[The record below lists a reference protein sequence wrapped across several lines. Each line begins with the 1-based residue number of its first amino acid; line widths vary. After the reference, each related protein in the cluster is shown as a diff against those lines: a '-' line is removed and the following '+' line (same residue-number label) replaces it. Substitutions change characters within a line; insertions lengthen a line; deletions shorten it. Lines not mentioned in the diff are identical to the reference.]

1 MLGDKKL
8 EYTYD
13 SLGNLLTGYYQGKYP
28 EKEVTF
34 KCTKIENND
43 YFNEGTFLQGKLTK
57 KKKIKIRGYESEYT
71 ETETYDEKEAF
82 ELLKDGR
89 NRLDRIGRVNG
100 KLITQTY
107 EFDEWN

>member
-1 MLGDKKL
+1 MWKYIVSLEIPEILGSGS
-8 EYTYD
+8 TY
-13 SLGNLLTGYYQGKYP
+13 SRMK
-28 EKEVTF
+28 
-34 KCTKIENND
+34 
-43 YFNEGTFLQGKLTK
+43 
-57 KKKIKIRGYESEYT
+57 
-71 ETETYDEKEAF
+71 ETYDEKEAF